1 MPVEK
6 LKVAGL
12 YVRVSTN
19 DGRQDTKLQENE
31 LRTLAA
37 KRGWRIFKV
46 YRDCES
52 GAVRH
57 RAGLDELW
65 RDCRHGKLDVVAV
78 WSLDRLA
85 RSLKQLIESLEEFRR
100 LKVDFV
106 SLKQDG
112 MDTTT
117 SSGRLL
123 FHVVASVAEF
133 ERELIRERV
142 VAGMAEARRRGRRI
156 GRPKKKE
163 FSALAVEEI
172 RKARQSDQASIR
184 GLAKRFAATEYIV
197 KQVLAQRATT

>member
-1 MPVEK
+1 MLVERQ
-6 LKVAGL
+6 KVAGL
-12 YVRVSTN
+12 YVRVSTD

-37 KRGWRIFKV
+37 KRGWRILKV
-46 YRDCES
+46 YQDYES
-52 GAVRH
+52 GAARH

-65 RDCRHGKLDVVAV
+65 RDCRRGKLDVVAV

-100 LKVDFV
+100 LKIDFV

-123 FHVVASVAEF
+123 FHVVA
-133 ERELIRERV
+133 
-142 VAGMAEARRRGRRI
+142 
-156 GRPKKKE
+156 
-163 FSALAVEEI
+163 
-172 RKARQSDQASIR
+172 
-184 GLAKRFAATEYIV
+184 
-197 KQVLAQRATT
+197 